1 MNKNVINGCW
11 VLLAALLIS
20 CSKEANK
27 KNESI
32 TEQGLES
39 IEEGIQKVEEDML
52 NFSDVSSAAKDSV
65 SIGQEDIEFPD
76 TVKLD
81 DYSAVNFDAIDRYLT
96 GQEGNE
102 LLEAMRLDRDT
113 CSDSLRVIKVVTS
126 PMFKEPSS
134 AASEYV
140 TLFNYIIGYRNEEY
154 EEGIVQDMYEMLRD
168 FPSKFTELEGYMH
181 QLPEELQGK
190 ILDYLA
196 TAVAFVI
203 AADNYGMNLQEMM
216 KKFRNEFPFLAK
228 YQICINE
235 FIQTAKNNS
244 NP

>member
-1 MNKNVINGCW
+1 MNKNVINVCC

-20 CSKEANK
+20 CSKEAKRNT
-27 KNESI
+27 ESI
-32 TEQGLES
+32 TEQRLES
-39 IEEGIQKVEEDML
+39 IEEGNQNVEEDML
-52 NFSDVSSAAKDSV
+52 NSSDVSSAATDSI
-65 SIGQEDIEFPD
+65 SIGQEDIELSD
-76 TVKLD
+76 TVTFD
-81 DYSAVNFDAIDRYLT
+81 DYSAVNFDTIDKYLT

-134 AASEYV
+134 DASVYV
-140 TLFNYIIGYRNEEY
+140 TLFNYFIEHRNGEY
-154 EEGIVQDMYEMLRD
+154 DEGIGMSIYEMLRD
-168 FPSKFTELEGYMH
+168 FPSKFTELESYMH

-196 TAVAFVI
+196 TAVAFEI
-203 AADNYGMNLQEMM
+203 YANNYGMSLQEMM
-216 KKFRNEFPFLAK
+216 KMFRNEFPYLAK

-235 FIQTAKNNS
+235 FTRMAKNF
-244 NP
+244 